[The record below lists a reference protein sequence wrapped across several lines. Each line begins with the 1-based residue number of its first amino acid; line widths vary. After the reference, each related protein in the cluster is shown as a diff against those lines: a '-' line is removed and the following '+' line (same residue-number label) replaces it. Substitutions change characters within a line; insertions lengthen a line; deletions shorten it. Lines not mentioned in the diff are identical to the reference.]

1 MALQAFLVRSRGVLA
16 GVWLGSVLCLA
27 FMAAPAAFAQL
38 ERAQAG
44 RLAGHLFA
52 LEAQL
57 SLVLAILL
65 FVVERTWAARRAEA
79 GQGPRLTA
87 NLMLVLGCLF
97 CTVLGYY
104 ALQPMM
110 EAARAGQGRFGF
122 GVLHGVSSAFFA
134 LKGLLLLAYAWRLTP
149 VAANPRAS

>member
-1 MALQAFLVRSRGVLA
+1 MSLLLRLRGPLA
-16 GVWLGSVLCLA
+16 GLWLGTVLCLA
-27 FMAAPAAFAQL
+27 FMAAPTAFAQL

-44 RLAGHLFA
+44 RLAGHLFQ

-65 FVVERTWAARRAEA
+65 FLTERTRGARRAEA
-79 GQGPRLTA
+79 GTGSRLT
-87 NLMLVLGCLF
+87 LDLVLVLGCLF

-110 EAARAGQGRFGF
+110 EAARAGQGRVGF
-122 GVLHGVSSAFFA
+122 GVLHAVSSGFFA
-134 LKGLLLLAYAWRLTP
+134 LKGLLLAVYAWRLAP
-149 VAANPRAS
+149 ASVAPA

>member
-1 MALQAFLVRSRGVLA
+1 MQTLVRLRGPLA
-16 GVWLGSVLCLA
+16 GLWLGVILCLA
-27 FMAAPAAFAQL
+27 FMAAPTAFAQL

-44 RLAGHLFA
+44 RLAGHLFQ

-65 FVVERTWAARRAEA
+65 FIVERTWAARRAEA
-79 GQGPRLTA
+79 GQGSRLTL
-87 NLMLVLGCLF
+87 NLLLVLGALF

-110 EAARAGQGRFGF
+110 EAARAGQGRLGF
-122 GVLHGVSSAFFA
+122 GALHGISSGFFA
-134 LKGLLLLAYAWRLTP
+134 LKGLLLLVYSWRL
-149 VAANPRAS
+149 AARD